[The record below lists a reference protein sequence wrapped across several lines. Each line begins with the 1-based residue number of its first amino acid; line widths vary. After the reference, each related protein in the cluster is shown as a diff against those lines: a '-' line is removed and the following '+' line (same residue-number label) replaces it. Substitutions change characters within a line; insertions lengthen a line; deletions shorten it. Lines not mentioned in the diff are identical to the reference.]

1 MFALFGVWEIL
12 LFGLLIYAWVAICL
26 MKIADKTGTPESWLA
41 WIPLLNIYLF
51 CKIAGHSGLWVL
63 AILFV
68 PILNIIVTV
77 WFWIEIAVRRGK
89 PEWYGI
95 LMIVPLVNLL
105 MMGLIA
111 FGNNEPP
118 AAAIP

>member
-1 MFALFGVWEIL
+1 MFSMFGVWEVL
-12 LFGLLIYAWVAICL
+12 LFSILVYAWAAFCL
-26 MKIADKTGTPESWLA
+26 MTIAEKAGTPESWLA

-68 PILNIIVTV
+68 PILNIIIAV
-77 WFWIEIAVRRGK
+77 WFWIEIAIRRNK
-89 PEWYGI
+89 PELYGI
-95 LMIVPLVNLL
+95 LMIVPVVNLL

-111 FGNNEPP
+111 FGDSEPP
-118 AAAIP
+118 AVATP